1 MKNAAYCAVIAAVLD
16 RDYADRLSEFAIRQS
31 EFDAWAVDAKNYN
44 FHLPC

>member
-1 MKNAAYCAVIAAVLD
+1 MKNAAYCAVIVAVLD

-31 EFDAWAVDAKNYN
+31 EFDALAVDAKNYN